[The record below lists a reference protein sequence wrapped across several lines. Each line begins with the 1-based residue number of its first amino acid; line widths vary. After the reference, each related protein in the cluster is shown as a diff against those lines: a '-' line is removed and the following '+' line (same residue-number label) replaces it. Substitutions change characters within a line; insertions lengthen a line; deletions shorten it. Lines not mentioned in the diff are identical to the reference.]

1 MDTINEFFDSFI
13 NNPSVQQT
21 LSAIFKIFLS
31 VVFGGIIGYERQHTH
46 RPAGL
51 RTHILVSI
59 GSTLIMMTSDFIFY
73 NYEGLTNFDPTRLG
87 AQVISGIGFLGAG
100 TIIRE
105 GFSVKGLTTAASLWA
120 VSCVGLAIGS
130 EYYVGATVATVA
142 IYVVLNTLKRYVIRK
157 HPPQNIFIEVENL
170 SLHTAEIPEIIAR
183 YGANL
188 ISLEIVTKE
197 TVSHTKENTITIKA
211 IIAPQDE
218 SHLNII
224 MASIRSIPEVVNLYV
239 K

>member
-1 MDTINEFFDSFI
+1 MDTISDFFH
-13 NNPSVQQT
+13 
-21 LSAIFKIFLS
+21 SAISNPTVAQTVDAVFKIFLS
-31 VVFGGIIGYERQHTH
+31 IIFGGIIGFERQHTH

-59 GSTLIMMTSDFIFY
+59 GSTLIMMTSDYIFH
-73 NYEGLTNFDPTRLG
+73 NYQGLTNFDPTRLG

-130 EYYVGATVATVA
+130 NYYIGATVATIA
-142 IYVVLNTLKRYVIRK
+142 IYVVLNTLKRYVIKK
-157 HPPQNIFIEVENL
+157 HPPQNIFIELENL
-170 SLHTAEIPEIIAR
+170 SVRASEIPEIISR

-188 ISLEIVTKE
+188 LSLEVVYNE
-197 TVSHTKENTITIKA
+197 NTVHTKENSTVIKA
-211 IIAPQDE
+211 IIAPQNDKN
-218 SHLNII
+218 LNII
-224 MASIRSIPEVVNLYV
+224 LASIKSLSEVINLYV
-239 K
+239 E